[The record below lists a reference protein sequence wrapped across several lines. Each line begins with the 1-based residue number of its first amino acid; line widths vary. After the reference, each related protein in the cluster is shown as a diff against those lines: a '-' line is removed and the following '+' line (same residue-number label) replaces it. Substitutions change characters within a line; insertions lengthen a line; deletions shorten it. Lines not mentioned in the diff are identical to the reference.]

1 MLSVRKRFGKV
12 RMRVKVMEE
21 RKMNLMRDRN
31 LGI

>member
-1 MLSVRKRFGKV
+1 MLLVRKRFGKV
-12 RMRVKVMEE
+12 RMRVKVMED